1 MLLSD
6 ALFFCSSDGMPA
18 FGDAPPVGSTA
29 PPADGAPCP
38 GGGPGPAPFQTEQ
51 ILSCTFKLLQQ
62 NI

>member
-6 ALFFCSSDGMPA
+6 ALFICSSDGMPA

-51 ILSCTFKLLQQ
+51 NLSYTFKLLQQ